1 MENFMLSSEGG
12 GAGLLSKHRKA
23 HNNIPVTYATNFGI
37 VAGCYCDEVSVIF
50 RFSGARELIWKS
62 HMWIVQ
68 LCPCCIL
75 VDKMELNELIKFNH
89 HTQVST
95 AVRKIIQSCFKG
107 PWYSWKRVP
116 VFYKQTWFSLFKK
129 KFNWH
134 PNINNQVESEFNK
147 LAAYPL
153 RGMIS
158 HLSLSLIIVNIR
170 SLLIYAAGSSK
181 QGYVFG
187 LGALK
192 EFVVPSAI
200 ASSSQPQPEEAEM
213 IANRLQELE
222 AEVKQNHEE
231 NLEIKKRLEAME
243 KMAESFANQNA

>member
-1 MENFMLSSEGG
+1 VTGG

-23 HNNIPVTYATNFGI
+23 HTNIPATRKSAPTTVGVKKPLHYRPGTI
-37 VAGCYCDEVSVIF
+37 ALRDLIGSVDMEEPHVD
-50 RFSGARELIWKS
+50 RTTLPVLHPGRQNGAKW
-62 HMWIVQ
+62 
-68 LCPCCIL
+68 
-75 VDKMELNELIKFNH
+75 FNH

-116 VFYKQTWFSLFKK
+116 VFYKQTWFSLFK
-129 KFNWH
+129 
-134 PNINNQVESEFNK
+134 
-147 LAAYPL
+147 LAAYRL

-158 HLSLSLIIVNIR
+158 H
-170 SLLIYAAGSSK
+170 AAGPSK

-192 EFVVPSAI
+192 EFVVPSAN

-231 NLEIKKRLEAME
+231 NLEIKKRLSYGEDG
-243 KMAESFANQNA
+243 

>member
-1 MENFMLSSEGG
+1 MEEPHVDRTTLPLLHPGRQN
-12 GAGLLSKHRKA
+12 GAK
-23 HNNIPVTYATNFGI
+23 
-37 VAGCYCDEVSVIF
+37 
-50 RFSGARELIWKS
+50 W
-62 HMWIVQ
+62 
-68 LCPCCIL
+68 
-75 VDKMELNELIKFNH
+75 FNH

-116 VFYKQTWFSLFKK
+116 VFYKQTWFSLFKEANNEDHSYIAVMK
-129 KFNWH
+129 KANQKPDGTYLTEH
-134 PNINNQVESEFNK
+134 MLINELEWLQK
-147 LAAYPL
+147 LMRSIYKNTWN
-153 RGMIS
+153 
-158 HLSLSLIIVNIR
+158 SLN
-170 SLLIYAAGSSK
+170 LLAAGSSK

>member
-1 MENFMLSSEGG
+1 G

-50 RFSGARELIWKS
+50 RFSGARELATRKS
-62 HMWIVQ
+62 APTTVGVKKPLHYRPGTIA
-68 LCPCCIL
+68 LRSDYFHFRDLIGS
-75 VDKMELNELIKFNH
+75 VDMEEPHVDPTTLPLLHPGRQNGAKWFNH

-134 PNINNQVESEFNK
+134 PTINNQ
-147 LAAYPL
+147 
-153 RGMIS
+153 
-158 HLSLSLIIVNIR
+158 
-170 SLLIYAAGSSK
+170 AAGSSK

-192 EFVVPSAI
+192 EFVVPSAN